1 MIPKIIHY
9 CWFGGAPLP
18 ASVQRCIDSWKKF
31 CPEYEIIQWNEQ
43 NFDVNNY
50 AYTREAYGARK
61 WAFVSDVARL
71 YALVHEGGVYMD
83 TDVELLGSLDSLLKY
98 EGVSGFESRDRVS
111 TGLMACQQG
120 QPLFSELLAEYD
132 GVHFLQEDG
141 AMDLTTNVERIT
153 RTCLKYG
160 LRQNNE
166 FQIVRGCALFPSEY
180 FCPKDPQTEVLT
192 LTEKTLAIHHFDG
205 SWLTEEE
212 KLGWNLSHK
221 LGNFLP
227 KRLGGYLGKFLA
239 AVKCRGLLVACK
251 EIQSWWKRKKG
262 RQA

>member
-1 MIPKIIHY
+1 MIPKKIHY

-18 ASVQRCIDSWKKF
+18 ELALKCLESWKKF
-31 CPEYEIIQWNEQ
+31 CPEYEIIQCNEQ
-43 NFDVNNY
+43 NFDVNSY
-50 AYTREAYGARK
+50 AYTREAYGAKK

-83 TDVELLGSLDSLLKY
+83 TDVELLGSLDGLLKY
-98 EGVSGFESRDRVS
+98 EGVSGFESGDRVS

-120 QPLFSELLAEYD
+120 QPLFLELLAEYD

-180 FCPKDPQTEVLT
+180 FCPKDPQTGVLT

-205 SWLTEEE
+205 SWLSAADKLTGKLRRKLQKVFSE
-212 KLGWNLSHK
+212 KMAGHVA
-221 LGNFLP
+221 
-227 KRLGGYLGKFLA
+227 RFLA
-239 AVKCRGLLVACK
+239 VAKCKGCIAAVGETVAWLKRRRG
-251 EIQSWWKRKKG
+251 
-262 RQA
+262 